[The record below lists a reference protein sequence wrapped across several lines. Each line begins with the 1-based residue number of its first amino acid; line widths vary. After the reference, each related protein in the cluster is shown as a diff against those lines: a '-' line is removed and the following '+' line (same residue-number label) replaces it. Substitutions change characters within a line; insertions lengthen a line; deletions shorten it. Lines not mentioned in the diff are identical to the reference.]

1 MTAVSSGSFVLISL
15 WSLDPRMAVGFQDLA
30 LSSFSPAGWCR
41 GPTPTP
47 LRSGDGIEEIQWQP
61 GGAQ

>member
-15 WSLDPRMAVGFQDLA
+15 WSLDPRMAVGFQDSA